1 MPSDASVPFKFLK
14 KKVIL
19 FQKRRIRYGPY
30 HMVHRKNVRNLR
42 PIVIGPNS
50 IIRSAFNFG
59 KLIMNLK
66 EADKYFLDETLECSI

>member
-1 MPSDASVPFKFLK
+1 
-14 KKVIL
+14 
-19 FQKRRIRYGPY
+19 
-30 HMVHRKNVRNLR
+30 MVHRKNVRNLR